1 MKRPDQIARLE
12 ALHEQMI
19 EVVLLDADP
28 AGWPAFGKQPMD
40 MTQQERGDAYW
51 CRKLAAASISLAER
65 LASLLTD
72 AAELDPNGKPHV
84 RPELEAEIA
93 QAERR
98 AAKAV
103 DQALAKARQLSS
115 GPARG

>member
-1 MKRPDQIARLE
+1 MNRADQIARLE

-28 AGWPAFGKQPMD
+28 TGWPAYGKQPMD

-65 LASLLTD
+65 LASLLND
-72 AAELDPNGKPHV
+72 ASEVDPNGNHHV

-93 QAERR
+93 AAERR
-98 AAKAV
+98 AAKSV
-103 DQALAKARQLSS
+103 EQALAKARQLSS